1 MSTKVLAS
9 GIVELEGKEQYLH
22 DLGLLADTSA
32 FYKQANAQASV
43 PLDTSSSLS
52 ALEESIYSPRQMESR
67 VRRPLNLK
75 YRGIILQA
83 YKPLQTTSLS
93 HVSDPSQVSS
103 PTCHIR
109 NRRWSRWIRTMLT
122 NNRSSGSMIFWY
134 RRGLEAWGK
143 KHEKEKGMKLGYW
156 PKFQKLHIQSL
167 PTRGGRN

>member
-52 ALEESIYSPRQMESR
+52 ALEESIYSPRQMESG

-83 YKPLQTTSLS
+83 
-93 HVSDPSQVSS
+93 
-103 PTCHIR
+103 
-109 NRRWSRWIRTMLT
+109 
-122 NNRSSGSMIFWY
+122 
-134 RRGLEAWGK
+134 
-143 KHEKEKGMKLGYW
+143 
-156 PKFQKLHIQSL
+156 
-167 PTRGGRN
+167 